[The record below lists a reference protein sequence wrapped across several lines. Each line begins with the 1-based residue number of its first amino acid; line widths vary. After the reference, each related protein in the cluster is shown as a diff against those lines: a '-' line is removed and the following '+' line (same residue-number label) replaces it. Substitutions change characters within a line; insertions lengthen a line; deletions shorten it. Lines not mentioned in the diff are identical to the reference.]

1 MSLRALPFEDEDEQ
15 RRLSVFHLVGLAAG
29 GVIGSGW
36 MLGAGEA
43 YGKAG
48 SDAWLAW
55 LFGGL
60 LMLLIAGVMVELG
73 TAAPKTGG
81 LIFLPL
87 QSSGALVATV
97 MAAGLWL
104 VYAINLASEAVAMT
118 KGLSGWKGVHGLLD
132 PSDTLTTEGWCYALG
147 FMAAISA
154 VNLIAP
160 RIFFRINS
168 WLTVLKV
175 VVPVLTVVLLIAA
188 GFDDSGLQASEPSA
202 GKGAAAALT
211 AVVGSGVIY
220 AYVGFQGPLDFAGN
234 VKRRPPGEAARL
246 RRAVFGTIIGSMV
259 LYIALQIVFTRYHDA
274 AWSTANMGSSPYAHF
289 ASAAGLFWLGVLLRV
304 NGVISPMGAGLVF
317 AHSLTREVAALSRA
331 HLTHRGLQTAR
342 KASLKRRY
350 DVYWLVLVVD
360 CVIAGIALWAVGGS
374 WRTLVAVTG
383 VLTLVVYA
391 VPGVALVSLR
401 GYLPAHSDRRR
412 DAHEVLARASFA
424 LIALILYGAGW
435 GPLWQGMTALTVG
448 SALLLCLPI
457 LAGWLPALGRI
468 YDAKVHVTQFRDWRT
483 SPAAQAALWLIG
495 QLAVLML
502 VTLVL
507 GDSPITLDHKVL
519 GGFLAVVTALVS
531 FEGLVRASKQHMT
544 EIPPMLPA
552 PGPGQRPKG
561 ARGSV
566 ESAATAARARPAT
579 TDPQPSAIAKTE

>member
-1 MSLRALPFEDEDEQ
+1 MSLRAMPFEDEDEQ

-36 MLGAGEA
+36 MLGANEA
-43 YGKAG
+43 FSKAG

-97 MAAGLWL
+97 AAAGLWL

-118 KGLSGWKGVHGLLD
+118 KGLSAWKVHGLLD
-132 PSDTLTTEGWCYALG
+132 TSDTLTAQGWCYALV

-154 VNLIAP
+154 VNLVAP

-188 GFDDSGLQASEPSA
+188 GFDHQSGLAASEHST

-234 VKRRPPGEAARL
+234 VKRRGIGEAARL
-246 RRAVFGTIIGSMV
+246 RWAVFGTIIGSMV

-274 AWSTANMGSSPYAHF
+274 EWSTANMGSSPYAHF

-304 NGVISPMGAGLVF
+304 NGVVSPMGAGLVF
-317 AHSLTREVAALSRA
+317 AHALTREVAALSRA

-360 CVIAGIALWAVGGS
+360 FFVAGIALWAVGGS
-374 WRTLVAVTG
+374 WSTLVAVTG

-391 VPGVALVSLR
+391 VPAVALVSLR
-401 GYLPAHSDRRR
+401 AHLPGHSPRRR
-412 DAHEVLARASFA
+412 DTPEILARASFA

-435 GPLWQGMTALTVG
+435 SPLWRGMVALAVG
-448 SALLLCLPI
+448 CALLLCLPSVAR
-457 LAGWLPALGRI
+457 LLPAFGRI
-468 YDAKVHVTQFRDWRT
+468 YDAKVHVTLFRDWRT

-495 QLAVLML
+495 QLTVLVL
-502 VTLVL
+502 LTLLL
-507 GDSPITLDHKVL
+507 GDSPLRFHHRVL
-519 GGFLAVVTALVS
+519 GGFLAVASALVC
-531 FEGLVRASKQHMT
+531 FEGLVRASRRHMVD
-544 EIPPMLPA
+544 IPPMLPA
-552 PGPGQRPKG
+552 PGPVAVVAPP
-561 ARGSV
+561 V
-566 ESAATAARARPAT
+566 SAV
-579 TDPQPSAIAKTE
+579 TE

>member
-43 YGKAG
+43 FRKAG

-87 QSSGALVATV
+87 QSSGEVVATV
-97 MAAGLWL
+97 VAAGLWL

-118 KGLSGWKGVHGLLD
+118 KALSGWRVHGLLD
-132 PSDTLTTEGWCYALG
+132 GSDTLTDRGWCYALV
-147 FMAAISA
+147 FMAVISA
-154 VNLIAP
+154 VNLVAP

-175 VVPVLTVVLLIAA
+175 LVPVLTVVLLIVA
-188 GFDDSGLQASEPSA
+188 GFDDRGLTASAHSD
-202 GKGAAAALT
+202 GKGAAAALS

-246 RRAVFGTIIGSMV
+246 RRAVFGTIVGSMV
-259 LYIALQIVFTRYHDA
+259 LYIALQAVFTRYHDA
-274 AWSTANMGSSPYAHF
+274 EWSGANMGSSPYAHF
-289 ASAAGLFWLGVLLRV
+289 AYAAGLFWLGVLLRV
-304 NGVISPMGAGLVF
+304 NGVVSPMGAGLVF
-317 AHSLTREVAALSRA
+317 AHALTREVAALSRA

-360 CVIAGIALWAVGGS
+360 FFIAAVALRALGGS
-374 WRTLVAVTG
+374 WSALVAATG

-401 GYLPAHSDRRR
+401 EHLPGYSGRRR

-424 LIALILYGAGW
+424 LVALILYGAGW
-435 GPLWQGMTALTVG
+435 AFLWQGLAALAVG
-448 SALLLCLPI
+448 CVLLLWLPS
-457 LAGWLPALGRI
+457 LAQWLPAFGRI
-468 YDAKVHVTQFRDWRT
+468 YDAKVHVTQFRQWRT
-483 SPAAQAALWLIG
+483 RPSAQAAVWLLG
-495 QLAVLML
+495 HLTVLML
-502 VTLVL
+502 LTLFL
-507 GDSPITLDHKVL
+507 GDSPVGLHRKVL

-531 FEGLVRASKQHMT
+531 FEGLVRASRRHIRQV
-544 EIPPMLPA
+544 PPMLPTPGAGSPAAA
-552 PGPGQRPKG
+552 PTP
-561 ARGSV
+561 
-566 ESAATAARARPAT
+566 
-579 TDPQPSAIAKTE
+579 IAVSE

>member
-1 MSLRALPFEDEDEQ
+1 MSLQRSRFEAEDEQ

-36 MLGAGEA
+36 MLGANEA
-43 YGKAG
+43 FGKAG

-97 MAAGLWL
+97 AAAGLWL
-104 VYAINLASEAVAMT
+104 VYTINLASEAVAMT
-118 KGLSGWKGVHGLLD
+118 RGLSWKVEGLLAS
-132 PSDTLTTEGWCYALG
+132 SDSDGLTTKGWWYSLA
-147 FMAAISA
+147 FMVVISM

-168 WLTVLKV
+168 WLTVLKI

-188 GFDDSGLQASEPSA
+188 GFDRHGPGTGEHTPGMGPSA
-202 GKGAAAALT
+202 AMS
-211 AVVGSGVIY
+211 AVVTSGVIY

-234 VKRRPPGEAARL
+234 VKQRSPGEAARL
-246 RRAVFGTIIGSMV
+246 RRAVFGTIVGSMI
-259 LYIALQIVFTRYHDA
+259 LYIALQIVFTRFHDSG
-274 AWSTANMGSSPYAHF
+274 WSTAHMASSPYAHF
-289 ASAAGLFWLGVLLRV
+289 ANAVGLLWLGVLL
-304 NGVISPMGAGLVF
+304 NMNAVISPMGAGLVF
-317 AHSLTREVAALSRA
+317 THALTREVAAFSRA

-342 KASLKRRY
+342 KASLNRRY

-360 CVIAGIALWAVGGS
+360 FFVAAFVLWAMGGS
-374 WRTLVAVTG
+374 WKTLVAVTG

-391 VPGVALVSLR
+391 VPGVTLVALRAHLE
-401 GYLPAHSDRRR
+401 GYSDRRR

-435 GPLWQGMTALTVG
+435 TSLWEGMVTLAVAC
-448 SALLLCLPI
+448 ALLLFLPS
-457 LAGWLPALGRI
+457 LARWLPAFGRI
-468 YDAKVHVTQFRDWRT
+468 YDAKVHVTLFRDVRE
-483 SPAAQAALWLIG
+483 SPAAQAALWLLG
-495 QLAVLML
+495 HLAVLL
-502 VTLVL
+502 SLTLLL
-507 GDSPITLDHKVL
+507 GDSPIGFHQKLL
-519 GGFLAVVTALVS
+519 GGFLAVATALVS
-531 FEGLVRASKQHMT
+531 FEGLVRASKRHMT
-544 EIPPMLPA
+544 GVPPMLPTPA
-552 PGPGQRPKG
+552 P
-561 ARGSV
+561 ATA
-566 ESAATAARARPAT
+566 SAA
-579 TDPQPSAIAKTE
+579 